1 MGKDGQD
8 EQLVADDAEGGH
20 LQRWAVRVSAGVIGL
35 LLMAAAGMLLRAV
48 DHRYPASRLWAA
60 SSGAK
65 LSIGVL
71 LTDTPLDKDL
81 LRAALRA
88 AREQHSA
95 SARLSDIH
103 VKQAQTHGTALG
115 AIDAFKKLWN
125 EGVKIFLIGGEN
137 SDILRAL
144 CKHIESSGHAGLLVS
159 PEAMVSRD
167 VCPCLVSLSPAQE
180 AVVVVEAG
188 RFLEAKVSHVVPVV
202 TTSEA
207 GQLTHLVEAAEAR
220 NLSVTPAVL
229 LDPQHISLAQLK
241 ERLAEYPNA
250 GVWISLGSDLPHLFA
265 EMSYLV
271 CGRLVMIHAHAAQRA
286 RLLRH
291 PLAREAAEKCGVCS
305 AAWAGS
311 TRVDTSARRRL
322 LDDLQPEDPLF
333 ASLAYDITGLALAA
347 LTVGRDASLPELRA
361 QLLNHDSLN
370 GVTGSMKDGRR
381 SGWVARLRLVA
392 QRLVGWAVLQDT
404 PWLLEGSTQVASED
418 EGPWATVQETHA
430 PTHMV
435 TQEEIL
441 DIINRGRCNRSA
453 RVEVTAHD
461 PLTHRAVT
469 TSWSP
474 AEAPYLLLIPN
485 GSPNGFTI
493 KAWCHERDGIPSI
506 EVGCHGASKH
516 SEALVCAF
524 ATMDRGRRVVRSI
537 LTKHVFPFRRQQ
549 YHRQKAYQEQIN
561 RRQDYYQLQGQQHYE
576 QHGQQQGYHEQQQ
589 QGYHEQQQPA
599 TTATQQQG
607 YHEQQQQ
614 GYHEQQQ
621 QGYHEQQQ
629 QGYHEQQRQSYEHQ
643 YYQDQQYQHQDYQQP
658 QYQQQDHQEDQ
669 AEQYQQEE
677 EEPQEQKE
685 QDPPKMQAN
694 RPFRGGPFSKA
705 FKKLKAYLTHEDFKS
720 MIPQIGGC
728 VGATG
733 GCTFCFMYLLYN
745 DVGVSPGVCY
755 GACSVAVGGSCT
767 TLLAKGLQYHLDH
780 TVICSELFSQ
790 GHLSLTSYLADA
802 TFGSRL
808 AASNPRGLKGY
819 QILATPIVAAMQVS
833 PGVTAVVE
841 AVSQPWIRHMEYEE
855 GLRAADDV
863 VGSLMTSLGLPVC
876 SLVAMAIDHVDAI
889 VLVTMTA
896 ALWRRA
902 RS

>member
-1 MGKDGQD
+1 MK
-8 EQLVADDAEGGH
+8 
-20 LQRWAVRVSAGVIGL
+20 
-35 LLMAAAGMLLRAV
+35 
-48 DHRYPASRLWAA
+48 RLPLA
-60 SSGAK
+60 GAK

-95 SARLSDIH
+95 SVRLSDIH
-103 VKQAQTHGTALG
+103 VKQAQTHGTVSG

-137 SDILRAL
+137 SDILISL
-144 CKHIESSGHAGLLVS
+144 CKHIESSGHASLLVS
-159 PEAMVSRD
+159 PETMVSQD
-167 VCPCLVSLSPAQE
+167 VCPSLVSLSPAQE
-180 AVVVVEAG
+180 TVTVAEAE
-188 RFLEAKVSHVVPVV
+188 RLLEAKVSHVVPVV
-202 TTSEA
+202 TTFEA
-207 GQLTHLVEAAEAR
+207 SQLTHLVKAAEAR
-220 NLSVTPAVL
+220 NLTVTPAVL

-241 ERLAEYPNA
+241 ERLAEYPKA
-250 GVWISLGSDLPHLFA
+250 GVWMSLGSDLPHIFA
-265 EMSYLV
+265 EVSYLV
-271 CGRLVMIHAHAAQRA
+271 CGRLVMLHAHAAQRA

-311 TRVDTSARRRL
+311 TRIDTAARRRL

-347 LTVGRDASLPELRA
+347 LTVGRDASVPELRA
-361 QLLNHDSLN
+361 QILNYGSLK

-404 PWLLEGSTQVASED
+404 PWLLEGCTQIASEE
-418 EGPWATVQETHA
+418 EGSWATILKTHA

-435 TQEEIL
+435 TQEEVL

-493 KAWCHERDGIPSI
+493 KVWCHERDGIPSI
-506 EVGCHGASKH
+506 EVGCHGASNH

-537 LTKHVFPFRRQQ
+537 LTKHVFPFRQQ
-549 YHRQKAYQEQIN
+549 QRHRQKAYQQQLN
-561 RRQDYYQLQGQQHYE
+561 RRQDYQLQGQQYYQ
-576 QHGQQQGYHEQQQ
+576 QHDQHQGYYEQQQ
-589 QGYHEQQQPA
+589 QN
-599 TTATQQQG
+599 
-607 YHEQQQQ
+607 
-614 GYHEQQQ
+614 
-621 QGYHEQQQ
+621 
-629 QGYHEQQRQSYEHQ
+629 YEHQ
-643 YYQDQQYQHQDYQQP
+643 YYQGQQYQHQVYQQP
-658 QYQQQDHQEDQ
+658 QYQQQDHQEEQ

-677 EEPQEQKE
+677 EEPQEQE
-685 QDPPKMQAN
+685 EDPPKMQPN

-705 FKKLKAYLTHEDFKS
+705 FKKLKAYLSHEDFKS

-808 AASNPRGLKGY
+808 AASNPRGLRGY

-863 VGSLMTSLGLPVC
+863 VGSLMTSLGLPMC
-876 SLVAMAIDHVDAI
+876 SLVAVAIDHVDAI

>member
-1 MGKDGQD
+1 MPLRSHPHTDPLPRRPTFLTTRPPGHFRRVVKITCGFSLLLVLYQPPSFTPSSFRLPEDGQD

-599 TTATQQQG
+599 TTATAG
-607 YHEQQQQ
+607 YTSSNSRATTSSNSRATTSSSSRATTSSNSRATTSSNSRATTSSNGKVMSISITRTNSISIKIINSHNISNKTT
-614 GYHEQQQ
+614 
-621 QGYHEQQQ
+621 
-629 QGYHEQQRQSYEHQ
+629 RKTKRNSTNR
-643 YYQDQQYQHQDYQQP
+643 
-658 QYQQQDHQEDQ
+658 
-669 AEQYQQEE
+669 
-677 EEPQEQKE
+677 KRKNRKNRRSKTR
-685 QDPPKMQAN
+685 PKCKQTVPSAAVL
-694 RPFRGGPFSKA
+694 SA
-705 FKKLKAYLTHEDFKS
+705 KL
-720 MIPQIGGC
+720 
-728 VGATG
+728 
-733 GCTFCFMYLLYN
+733 
-745 DVGVSPGVCY
+745 
-755 GACSVAVGGSCT
+755 
-767 TLLAKGLQYHLDH
+767 
-780 TVICSELFSQ
+780 
-790 GHLSLTSYLADA
+790 
-802 TFGSRL
+802 SR
-808 AASNPRGLKGY
+808 N
-819 QILATPIVAAMQVS
+819 
-833 PGVTAVVE
+833 
-841 AVSQPWIRHMEYEE
+841 
-855 GLRAADDV
+855 
-863 VGSLMTSLGLPVC
+863 
-876 SLVAMAIDHVDAI
+876 
-889 VLVTMTA
+889 
-896 ALWRRA
+896 
-902 RS
+902 